1 MEELKEL
8 LIGFGQ
14 RMIDF
19 EQRLN
24 EKFREIDEKFEQ
36 VVIELENNAEK
47 IDRVERELKA
57 EMAQVKEELKGDM
70 KQLERIIL
78 DKQFLFETEYG
89 KKIDMMYDAVLLELD
104 KNKEKSEKIHK
115 FDARMERSEI
125 KVFNHEKRIWVLE
138 RS

>member
-47 IDRVERELKA
+47 IDRVEKELKR
-57 EMAQVKEELKGDM
+57 EM
-70 KQLERIIL
+70 KQLERTIL

-115 FDARMERSEI
+115 LDARMERSEI
-125 KVFNHEKRIWVLE
+125 KVFNHEKRISVLE